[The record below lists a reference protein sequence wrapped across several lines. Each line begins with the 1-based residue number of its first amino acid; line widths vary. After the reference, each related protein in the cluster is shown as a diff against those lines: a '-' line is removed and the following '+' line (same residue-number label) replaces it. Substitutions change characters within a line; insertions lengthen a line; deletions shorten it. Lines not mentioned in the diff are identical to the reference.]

1 MYIETEFTPNHNA
14 LKFLPGQE
22 VSPEGTKFFD
32 NIESSHASGLATQ
45 LFSIE
50 GVKAVF
56 FGSDFITI
64 TKQEDTEWALIK
76 PEILMI
82 IVGYL
87 DSRLPIY
94 RKDNSENLDAQNIMY
109 DNLSGLEKQIT
120 EILDTYIRPS
130 VAADGGDIIFIAFE
144 NGIVKLKLQGA
155 CSGCPSSTIT
165 LKNGIEGM
173 LKQYIPEVLGVEE
186 VF

>member
-1 MYIETEFTPNHNA
+1 MYIETQFTPNHNA

-32 NIESSHASGLATQ
+32 NIQSSHASGLATQ
-45 LFSIE
+45 LFHIE

-56 FGSDFITI
+56 FGADFITI
-64 TKQEDTEWALIK
+64 TKQEDIEWELIK

-87 DSRLPIY
+87 DARLPIY
-94 RKDNSENLDAQNIMY
+94 RKNNLENFDTQNIIY
-109 DNLSGLEKQIT
+109 DNLSAIEKQII
-120 EILDTYIRPS
+120 EILDNYIRPS

-144 NGIVKLKLQGA
+144 NGTVKLKLQGA

-173 LKQYIPEVLGVEE
+173 LKQYIPEVEAVEE